1 MPAACGPH
9 LNPSCASSPRLAQ
22 SHIYRQELFQD
33 PGDYLHSP
41 KTESSLHCSLCHSW
55 MRSFTL
61 YSFDPH
67 ILSPSDMPGTG
78 DTDVITNIRV
88 LSRRSS
94 LFRTG
99 LLSLGTT
106 AMWGHTIVAE
116 SSPVRCRTL
125 STIPA
130 STHYMAVAAPS
141 VTTENIWRHCQ
152 NPVGGKL
159 ENYCSSRRHRHIS
172 WWL

>member
-1 MPAACGPH
+1 MPPACGLH
-9 LNPSCASSPRLAQ
+9 LNPSCTSSPRLVQ
-22 SHIYRQELFQD
+22 SHIYRQELFQY

-41 KTESSLHCSLCHSW
+41 KMESSLHCSLYHSLTH
-55 MRSFTL
+55 SFTL

-67 ILSPSDMPGTG
+67 ILSPSDMSGTGPGTG
-78 DTDVITNIRV
+78 DTDVTPNTRM
-88 LSRRSS
+88 LSWRSS

-99 LLSLGTT
+99 LLRLGTT
-106 AMWGHTIVAE
+106 ATWGQTIVVE
-116 SSPVRCRTL
+116 SSPVPCRTF

-152 NPVGGKL
+152 ILLGGKL
-159 ENYCSSRRHRHIS
+159 ALTGES
-172 WWL
+172 LL